1 MADAVAIMEVID
13 NLPTDSGWDET
24 KVALYLDKPLS
35 VKRTL
40 LAFWTSRAAQ
50 SANYVNIS
58 ESGSSRDLAT
68 IHKNAVAMV
77 DYWQKAAEV
86 EETPTDQ
93 NGETVG
99 RIMFH
104 KATRV

>member
-1 MADAVAIMEVID
+1 MADATAIMEVQD
-13 NLPTDSGWDET
+13 NLPPDSGWDEA
-24 KVALYLDKPLS
+24 KIGAYLDKPLS
-35 VKRTL
+35 VKRTV

-50 SANYVNIS
+50 SANFVNIS

-77 DYWQKAAEV
+77 DWWQKAAEV

-99 RIMFH
+99 RIQFH